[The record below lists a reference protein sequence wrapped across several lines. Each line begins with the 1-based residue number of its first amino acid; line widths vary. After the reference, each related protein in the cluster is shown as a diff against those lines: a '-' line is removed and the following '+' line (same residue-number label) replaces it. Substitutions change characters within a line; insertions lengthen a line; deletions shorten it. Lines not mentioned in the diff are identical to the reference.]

1 MQAAGGSGK
10 AARLYRIE
18 TFGIYPPITRPKRHR
33 MLAAAHIVLCDRDPE
48 TTAARSDADHEP
60 SQLASRWWNGQV
72 VSGVAGVRE
81 LLLTRATFPRVA
93 RPPRTVGASS

>member
-1 MQAAGGSGK
+1 
-10 AARLYRIE
+10 
-18 TFGIYPPITRPKRHR
+18 

-72 VSGVAGVRE
+72 VSGVADIVD
-81 LLLTRATFPRVA
+81 LLLTRTVLPRCA
-93 RPPRTVGASS
+93 RPPWSWSRSSI